1 MDSLKSFQKG
11 QAESKHMTQSK
22 ILKNIEIYIYSVLI
36 LSEKYFD
43 NIFFGDFMEIL
54 QVKICNQEYRIVKTL
69 DFFDLIF
76 F

>member
-1 MDSLKSFQKG
+1 M
-11 QAESKHMTQSK
+11 
-22 ILKNIEIYIYSVLI
+22 LI

-54 QVKICNQEYRIVKTL
+54 RVKICNQQYRIVKTL
-69 DFFDLIF
+69 DFFNLIF